1 MSPEK
6 RRGAKSPGSTSG
18 AKPGAKSGARPGA
31 KSGAKSGATPATG
44 ISAGRTAPPAE
55 DRFASVAANYDRW
68 VGWEPRLK
76 KEMPFLTARIPAGAT
91 VLDAGCGT
99 GAHARAL
106 AAAGYRVTGA
116 DASPAMLVQAREAE
130 ARLAGARSA
139 ETRLADVPSAAAE
152 DTKTPRIAA
161 VEWVECDISN
171 AAAIG
176 GRRFD
181 AVLALGNVLPA
192 FGDADAVHRGLVAL
206 VTRTSPG
213 GVLIL
218 QYLNGERI
226 HARGRLVA
234 KGSDDKTGDVW
245 LRHHFEAGEK
255 LWFHSYQLRHGESGW
270 TAEVRAHEYNDVP
283 AIEISALLE
292 QLFERVELFDGLT
305 GNPFDPLESDSLG
318 VLATGR
324 K

>member
-1 MSPEK
+1 MNPEK
-6 RRGAKSPGSTSG
+6 RRGAKSQGSTSGAKSRAKPGAKSG
-18 AKPGAKSGARPGA
+18 AKPGAKSGA
-31 KSGAKSGATPATG
+31 TPAAGTP
-44 ISAGRTAPPAE
+44 AGRTTPPAE

-116 DASPAMLVQAREAE
+116 DASPAMLAQAREAE
-130 ARLAGARSA
+130 ARIAEARSA
-139 ETRLADVPSAAAE
+139 EAE

-270 TAEVRAHEYNDVP
+270 TAEVRAHEYNDIP
-283 AIEISALLE
+283 AVEISALLE

-324 K
+324 E

>member
-1 MSPEK
+1 MS
-6 RRGAKSPGSTSG
+6 
-18 AKPGAKSGARPGA
+18 
-31 KSGAKSGATPATG
+31 
-44 ISAGRTAPPAE
+44 PAE
-55 DRFASVAANYDRW
+55 DRFASVAAHYDRW
-68 VGWEPRLK
+68 VEWEPRLK

-106 AAAGYRVTGA
+106 AAAGHRVTGA
-116 DASPAMLVQAREAE
+116 DASAAMLAQAREAE
-130 ARLAGARSA
+130 ARIAGASSSAEACIAEARSA
-139 ETRLADVPSAAAE
+139 DAE
-152 DTKTPRIAA
+152 DTETPRTAA
-161 VEWVECDISN
+161 VEWVECDISD

-206 VTRTSPG
+206 VARTSPG

-234 KGSDDKTGDVW
+234 KGSDDATGDIWV
-245 LRHHFEAGEK
+245 RHHFEAGDK

-270 TAEVRAHEYNDVP
+270 TAEVRAREYNDVP
-283 AIEISALLE
+283 AVEVAALLA
-292 QLFERVELFDGLT
+292 QLFERVDLFDGLT

-324 K
+324 R

>member
-1 MSPEK
+1 
-6 RRGAKSPGSTSG
+6 
-18 AKPGAKSGARPGA
+18 
-31 KSGAKSGATPATG
+31 
-44 ISAGRTAPPAE
+44 
-55 DRFASVAANYDRW
+55 
-68 VGWEPRLK
+68 LK
-76 KEMPFLTARIPAGAT
+76 KEMPFLVASIPAGAT

-116 DASPAMLVQAREAE
+116 DASAAMLAQ
-130 ARLAGARSA
+130 ARLA
-139 ETRLADVPSAAAE
+139 ETR
-152 DTKTPRIAA
+152 DTGTPRAAA
-161 VEWVECDISN
+161 VEWVECDVAN

-206 VTRTSPG
+206 VARTNPG

-234 KGSDDKTGDVW
+234 KGSDSETGDVW
-245 LRHHFEAGEK
+245 LRHHFEAGDK
-255 LWFHSYQLRHGESGW
+255 LWFHSYQLRHSESGW
-270 TAEVRAHEYNDVP
+270 TAEVRAHEYNDIP
-283 AIEISALLE
+283 AVEVVALLE

-305 GNPFDPLESDSLG
+305 GDPFDPLESDSLG
-318 VLATGR
+318 VLATDR
-324 K
+324 KS

>member
-1 MSPEK
+1 MNPEK
-6 RRGAKSPGSTSG
+6 RRGAGSPGSTSR
-18 AKPGAKSGARPGA
+18 AKPGAR
-31 KSGAKSGATPATG
+31 SGAKSDATLAAGTPAGGT
-44 ISAGRTAPPAE
+44 TPPIE

-116 DASPAMLVQAREAE
+116 DASPAMLAQAREAE
-130 ARLAGARSA
+130 ARPAERRSA
-139 ETRLADVPSAAAE
+139 ETRFVDAPVAGAE
-152 DTKTPRIAA
+152 DAGTPRTAA

-171 AAAIG
+171 ATAIG

-206 VTRTSPG
+206 VARTSPG
-213 GVLIL
+213 GMLIL

-234 KGSDDKTGDVW
+234 KGSDDETGDIW

-255 LWFHSYQLRHGESGW
+255 LWFHSYQLRHGENGW

-283 AIEISALLE
+283 AVEICALLE

-324 K
+324 R

>member
-1 MSPEK
+1 
-6 RRGAKSPGSTSG
+6 
-18 AKPGAKSGARPGA
+18 
-31 KSGAKSGATPATG
+31 
-44 ISAGRTAPPAE
+44 
-55 DRFASVAANYDRW
+55 VAAHYDRW

-76 KEMPFLTARIPAGAT
+76 KEMPFLAAGIPAGAT

-116 DASPAMLVQAREAE
+116 DASAAMLAQAREAE
-130 ARLAGARSA
+130 ARATEARLAETRSA
-139 ETRLADVPSAAAE
+139 ETQ
-152 DTKTPRIAA
+152 DTEPQHTAA
-161 VEWVECDISN
+161 VEWVECDVSD

-206 VTRTSPG
+206 VARTSPG

-234 KGSDDKTGDVW
+234 KGGDDETGDIW
-245 LRHHFEAGEK
+245 LRHHFEAGDK

-270 TAEVRAHEYNDVP
+270 TAEVRAHEYSDIP
-283 AIEISALLE
+283 AAEVVALLE

-305 GNPFDPLESDSLG
+305 ASPFDPLESDSLG

-324 K
+324 R

>member
-1 MSPEK
+1 MNPAK
-6 RRGAKSPGSTSG
+6 RRGAKSQGSTSGAKSRAKPGAKSG
-18 AKPGAKSGARPGA
+18 AKPGAKSGA
-31 KSGAKSGATPATG
+31 TPAAGTP
-44 ISAGRTAPPAE
+44 AGRTTPPAE

-116 DASPAMLVQAREAE
+116 DASPAMLAQAREAE
-130 ARLAGARSA
+130 ARIAEARSA
-139 ETRLADVPSAAAE
+139 EAE
-152 DTKTPRIAA
+152 DTKTARIAA

-234 KGSDDKTGDVW
+234 KGNDDKTGDVW

-270 TAEVRAHEYNDVP
+270 TAEVRAHEYNDIP
-283 AIEISALLE
+283 AVEISALLE

-324 K
+324 E

>member
-1 MSPEK
+1 MSTK
-6 RRGAKSPGSTSG
+6 
-18 AKPGAKSGARPGA
+18 KPREE
-31 KSGAKSGATPATG
+31 TT
-44 ISAGRTAPPAE
+44 PAE
-55 DRFASVAANYDRW
+55 DRFASVAAHYDRW

-76 KEMPFLTARIPAGAT
+76 KEMPFLTASIPARAT

-106 AAAGYRVTGA
+106 AAAGYCVTGA
-116 DASPAMLVQAREAE
+116 DASAAMLAQAREADARVTE
-130 ARLAGARSA
+130 ARLAETRSA
-139 ETRLADVPSAAAE
+139 ETQRA
-152 DTKTPRIAA
+152 AA

-206 VTRTSPG
+206 VARTSPG

-234 KGSDDKTGDVW
+234 KGSDDDTGDIW
-245 LRHHFEAGEK
+245 LRHHFEAGDK

-283 AIEISALLE
+283 AVEVVALLE

-324 K
+324 RS

>member
-1 MSPEK
+1 MST
-6 RRGAKSPGSTSG
+6 RRHPAK
-18 AKPGAKSGARPGA
+18 AA
-31 KSGAKSGATPATG
+31 
-44 ISAGRTAPPAE
+44 PAE
-55 DRFASVAANYDRW
+55 DRFASVAAHYDRW

-76 KEMPFLTARIPAGAT
+76 KEMPFLTARIPTGAT

-106 AAAGYRVTGA
+106 AATGYHVTGA
-116 DASPAMLVQAREAE
+116 DASAAMLAQAREAE
-130 ARLAGARSA
+130 ARAGEAGL
-139 ETRLADVPSAAAE
+139 TRDPDTAAPSDGAPDGELRQA
-152 DTKTPRIAA
+152 PA
-161 VEWVECDISN
+161 VEWVECDISD
-171 AAAIG
+171 AAAMG

-192 FGDADAVHRGLVAL
+192 FGDAQAVHRGLVAL
-206 VTRTSPG
+206 VARTRPG

-234 KGSDDKTGDVW
+234 KGSDDETGDIW
-245 LRHHFEAGEK
+245 LRHHFEAGDK
-255 LWFHSYQLRHGESGW
+255 LWFHSYQLQHGKNGW
-270 TAEVRAHEYNDVP
+270 TAEVRTHEYNDVP
-283 AIEISALLE
+283 AAEITELLQ
-292 QLFERVELFDGLT
+292 QLFGSVELFDGLT
-305 GNPFDPLESDSLG
+305 GNPFDPVESDSLG